1 MAITSWNLAHVPH
14 VNGTLAVATVFSLI
28 RGVSVPL
35 GITDPD
41 KPNIA
46 STLWRTV
53 SDTGAR
59 RYFFESSF
67 ATSVFWVDVPKLDL
81 APGAAPRKLAV
92 SAELAG
98 EVSGAFVPAE
108 PFTYLNHH
116 AA

>member
-1 MAITSWNLAHVPH
+1 MISAQ

-35 GITDPD
+35 GIADPT

-46 STLWRTV
+46 ATLWRTV

-59 RYFFESSF
+59 RYFFESAF
-67 ATSVFWVDVPKLDL
+67 ATAVFWVDVLKLDL
-81 APGAAPRKLAV
+81 AAGAAPRKLAV
-92 SAELAG
+92 SAALAG

-116 AA
+116 A